1 MKLEIGNQQRKSTK
15 PKPDSVNM
23 PLATLNCERVPQIFS
38 RKHRINLHDFGPDN
52 GSPAMKPKYKQ

>member
-23 PLATLNCERVPQIFS
+23 PLATLTVKEYQKIFS
-38 RKHRINLHDFGPDN
+38 RKYRINLHDFVPDN
-52 GSPAMKPKYKQ
+52 GFPAMKPKYKQ